1 MAPGMRAPFTSPGL
15 ALLLAGGSPPL
26 PAHVG
31 VCTCLLDVFVLLV
44 GATVSLAQGLPW
56 FWFAERTRSLGK
68 VGDVVWL
75 SRTLCH
81 SLQQQALAMGLRFLI
96 PFN

>member
-56 FWFAERTRSLGK
+56 FRFAERTRSLGK

-75 SRTLCH
+75 SPDTVPFSPAAGPCH
-81 SLQQQALAMGLRFLI
+81 GPEVPYPI
-96 PFN
+96 